1 MLHLFARN
9 TLLRFTTLNHHQQ
22 MLDLDVSVSLLH
34 EAQQGLGLPFLP
46 HFTYEDLDLFGGGY
60 IAECHMPAF
69 LQLPATSD
77 TDAMIVVSDSS
88 NVLALLYSY
97 IMYTAQQSMIV

>member
-1 MLHLFARN
+1 
-9 TLLRFTTLNHHQQ
+9 

-46 HFTYEDLDLFGGGY
+46 HFTYEDLDLYGGGY

-77 TDAMIVVSDSS
+77 TGAMIVVSNSS
-88 NVLALLYSY
+88 SV
-97 IMYTAQQSMIV
+97 YTNHAPVQSVSFSKACSCTDVRACSCTVVSNAARNLQ

>member
-1 MLHLFARN
+1 
-9 TLLRFTTLNHHQQ
+9 

-46 HFTYEDLDLFGGGY
+46 HFTYEDLDLYGGGY

-77 TDAMIVVSDSS
+77 TDAMVVVSNSCNTFKLRYLS
-88 NVLALLYSY
+88 QL
-97 IMYTAQQSMIV
+97 MY